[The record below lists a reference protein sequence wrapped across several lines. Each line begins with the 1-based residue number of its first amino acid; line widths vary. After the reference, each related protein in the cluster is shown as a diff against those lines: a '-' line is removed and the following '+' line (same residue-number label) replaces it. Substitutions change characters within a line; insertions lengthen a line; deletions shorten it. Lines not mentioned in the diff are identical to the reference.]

1 MNSLTSTN
9 VKQLCQNIDV
19 VSKEDAGKITGA
31 ASNQS
36 NSTLV
41 TLGKRE
47 RSEMTNFSTARN
59 VRQKQSQDSVQD
71 GAVSEKTIKL
81 NVLVKD
87 IAQRKVKSAHV
98 SANGSNNLDP
108 QLDIKVNL
116 PTKDESDS
124 DEFEDESLISKEK
137 R

>member
-71 GAVSEKTIKL
+71 GAVSEKTIRL

>member
-1 MNSLTSTN
+1 M
-9 VKQLCQNIDV
+9 QN
-19 VSKEDAGKITGA
+19 E
-31 ASNQS
+31 
-36 NSTLV
+36 
-41 TLGKRE
+41 
-47 RSEMTNFSTARN
+47 
-59 VRQKQSQDSVQD
+59 D